1 MKTCGCYIWPM
12 QPIIALFDID
22 GTLLRAG
29 GAGRRSVELALGEV
43 LDRLE
48 CDVSLESVEFAGRT
62 DPWIVR
68 TALTQYGVTA
78 DDGLIHEVL
87 RRYVTHLPR
96 ELQLAAAFEVLPG
109 VLSLLA
115 ELSARDDVLLG
126 LGTGNTEPAAYAK
139 LARGGLDSFF
149 SFGGF
154 GSDHTDRAE
163 LLRAGLERGLE
174 RTGARRPLRGR
185 EHRRLRWS
193 RIGSRRRDGR
203 RIGPERGGGAVRFR
217 TKRDRLVEELQHVFG
232 RSPDD
237 GASSAENDRSL
248 DEDRVF
254 DHRGDELCAGQP
266 LIAE

>member
-1 MKTCGCYIWPM
+1 M

-96 ELQLAAAFEVLPG
+96 ELELAAAFEVLPG

-174 RTGARRPLRGR
+174 RTGARRGR
-185 EHRRLRWS
+185 ARVVV
-193 RIGSRRRDGR
+193 IGDTPYDVAAAQAIGAHCVAVSTGGYDGLALEAA
-203 RIGPERGGGAVRFR
+203 GATVVVSDLSAAAVRSAF
-217 TKRDRLVEELQHVFG
+217 E
-232 RSPDD
+232 RSAI
-237 GASSAENDRSL
+237 G
-248 DEDRVF
+248 
-254 DHRGDELCAGQP
+254 
-266 LIAE
+266 

>member
-1 MKTCGCYIWPM
+1 M

-96 ELQLAAAFEVLPG
+96 ELELAAAFEVLPG
-109 VLSLLA
+109 VLALLA

-174 RTGARRPLRGR
+174 RTGARRGR
-185 EHRRLRWS
+185 ARVVV
-193 RIGSRRRDGR
+193 IGDTPYDVAAAQAIGAHCVAVSTGGYDGLALEAA
-203 RIGPERGGGAVRFR
+203 GATVVVSDLSAAAVRSTF
-217 TKRDRLVEELQHVFG
+217 E
-232 RSPDD
+232 RSAI
-237 GASSAENDRSL
+237 G
-248 DEDRVF
+248 
-254 DHRGDELCAGQP
+254 
-266 LIAE
+266 